1 LGYFNSLRVLGSA
14 TLQVDAD
21 VRDRLKVLA
30 GRGDTTPRK
39 IVKVTEL
46 TSRVASSEIPESLK
60 GLEKDLPSGAADD
73 VVLATNMIS
82 VGLDI
87 DRLGLMTVM
96 GQPQS
101 SAEYI
106 QATSRVG
113 RKHPGLV
120 VTIFNSARSRDRS
133 HYESFL
139 PFHQSLYRAVEAT
152 SATPFA
158 ARARDRGLH
167 GVLVALA
174 RLLIDDLA
182 PDTSAHLVDSKYD
195 SLTELV
201 KIIGDRVKDTA
212 KEEIEATLDQVDELL
227 EVWTNEAAAKPNM
240 RYNNPKNVQA
250 ALLVEAPRLWRITRS
265 KQLHGQ
271 PSVVCATL
279 MPKVASIRSRSRGR
293 HNESAESTTESVDQ
307 HLRGRWTF
315 SVIDNQLHD
324 RRAA

>member
-1 LGYFNSLRVLGSA
+1 M
-14 TLQVDAD
+14 DAD
-21 VRDRLKVLA
+21 VRDRLKVVA
-30 GRGDTTPRK
+30 GRNNTIPRT
-39 IVKVTEL
+39 IRNVVEL
-46 TSRVASSEIPESLK
+46 TSREPSSEIPNSLK
-60 GLEKDLPSGAADD
+60 GLEDEYPSKEADD

-87 DRLGLMTVM
+87 DRLGLMAVM

-120 VTIFNSARSRDRS
+120 VTILNSARSRDRS

-174 RLLIDDLA
+174 RLLIDELA
-182 PDTSAHLVDSKYD
+182 PDGAAHLADDNYD
-195 SLTELV
+195 ALTELV
-201 KIIGDRVKDTA
+201 KIIAQRVSNTA
-212 KEEIEATLDQVDELL
+212 EEEIDATIDEVDELL
-227 EVWTNEAAAKPNM
+227 EVWTTEAAAKPNM
-240 RYNNPKNVQA
+240 RYNNPRNAQA
-250 ALLVEAPRLWRITRS
+250 ALLVEAGAALSRIIQRTRHRGRRCEACEMS
-265 KQLHGQ
+265 
-271 PSVVCATL
+271 TL
-279 MPKVASIRSRSRGR
+279 KAASI
-293 HNESAESTTESVDQ
+293 
-307 HLRGRWTF
+307 
-315 SVIDNQLHD
+315 
-324 RRAA
+324 